1 HPRRFQGP
9 YRRPGDHHPRVL
21 GRRRARGRPALQR
34 RVAPARRRS
43 GMVEFSESGDA
54 LVGANFAV
62 YQSVQVDVAPRLLAV
77 GEYKDV
83 VEFSGATATY
93 KAKKVILD
101 TSVLQDVFVYPL

>member
-1 HPRRFQGP
+1 RDDARDRIGERVTITREFRGAGGHAAVRHYNVAWPRHVVGP
-9 YRRPGDHHPRVL
+9 VW
-21 GRRRARGRPALQR
+21 
-34 RVAPARRRS
+34 
-43 GMVEFSESGDA
+43 VEFSVSGDA